1 MNNQNFYHPKFIPT
15 WILIGLMKLGAK
27 LPFKVQIFLG
37 KVMGLLLYPILSRF
51 RKIAFTNISRCF
63 PNKKKSEVETLIKQ
77 NFESIGISI
86 FETANAYFATNEKV
100 KSMLSI
106 NNEHYLTKAI
116 EQNKSIILLAAHFM
130 PLMLGG
136 KALAALN
143 YKTANIY
150 RPQNNALF
158 DEVMRKSY
166 VDNGAM
172 MIKTKDTRSMLKA
185 IKNKLPIWYAPDQ
198 DLGLEKCVFA
208 PFFNIQTATVAATA
222 RLAKGDNTV
231 VIPYFFIRTES
242 GYSMSFETPIEN
254 YPNENANISAGITN
268 KILEAQIL
276 KNPDQYLWIHKRFK
290 TRPEGE
296 PDFY

>member
-37 KVMGLLLYPILSRF
+37 KAMGLLLYPVLGRF
-51 RKIAFTNISRCF
+51 RKIAFINISQCF
-63 PNKKKSEVETLIKQ
+63 PNKNKSEVERLVKQ

-86 FETANAYFATNEKV
+86 FETANAYFATDKKV
-100 KSMLSI
+100 ISMLSI
-106 NNEHYLTKAI
+106 HNEHYLTETIK
-116 EQNKSIILLAAHFM
+116 QDKSVILLAAHFM
-130 PLMLGG
+130 PLMLGSRSLLL
-136 KALAALN
+136 KYN
-143 YKTANIY
+143 IANIY

-158 DEVMRKSY
+158 DEVMRKGFI
-166 VDNGAM
+166 DNGAI
-172 MIKTKDTRSMLKA
+172 MIKTKDTRSILKA

-222 RLAKGDNTV
+222 RLAKSENTV
-231 VIPYFFIRTES
+231 VIPYYFIRTES
-242 GYSMSFETPIEN
+242 GYSMSFESPIKN
-254 YPNENANISAGITN
+254 YPDADSTTSATITN
-268 KILEAQIL
+268 QILEAQIL